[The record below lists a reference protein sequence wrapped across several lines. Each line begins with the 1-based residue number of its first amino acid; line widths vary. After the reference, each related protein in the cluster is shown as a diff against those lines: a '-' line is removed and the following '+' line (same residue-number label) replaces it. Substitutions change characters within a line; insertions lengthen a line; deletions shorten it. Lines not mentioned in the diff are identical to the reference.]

1 MIPLALP
8 SLLYLSPTLI
18 SSKTAAA
25 AAAASS
31 SSSSETRQDK
41 TRQDIRHPSA
51 MKSLTRREKCLAGC
65 VDSSRGRVDKLASGP
80 KRKTRQPSPM
90 AFNLAAACLSSQS
103 YSSTSSSS
111 SLDSSSTLFLDPFF
125 SLKLFYCL
133 AAAAAAAAVN

>member
-1 MIPLALP
+1 MGDDPPRSAFPPL
-8 SLLYLSPTLI
+8 LI
-18 SSKTAAA
+18 AHIDQQQNG
-25 AAAASS
+25 SS
-31 SSSSETRQDK
+31 SSSIFIIIVRDK
-41 TRQDIRHPSA
+41 TRHDIRHPSA

-133 AAAAAAAAVN
+133 AAAAAVN